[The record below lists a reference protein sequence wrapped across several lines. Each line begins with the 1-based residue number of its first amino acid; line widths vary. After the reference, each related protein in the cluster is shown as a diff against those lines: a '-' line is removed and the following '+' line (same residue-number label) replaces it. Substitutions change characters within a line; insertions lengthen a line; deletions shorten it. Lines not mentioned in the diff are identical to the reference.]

1 MGKYD
6 TVISTKISHEDYQF
20 LQKIAQY
27 IFAKGMTKDPPVSNI
42 VRILIRGYLKRWRN
56 ANPFSVVS
64 SYNQPQPSD
73 IDALPPV

>member
-1 MGKYD
+1 MRKYD

-27 IFAKGMTKDPPVSNI
+27 IFANGITKDPAVSNI

-56 ANPFSVVS
+56 AAPFLVYS

-73 IDALPPV
+73 TDALLPV

>member
-1 MGKYD
+1 MRKYD

-27 IFAKGMTKDPPVSNI
+27 IFAEGKIKDPAVSNI

-56 ANPFSVVS
+56 ATPFSVVS
-64 SYNQPQPSD
+64 DYNQSQPSD